1 MNASSFLINRRN
13 QMKVPENLK
22 YTNSDEWLL
31 IDGNI
36 ATIGVTDYAQDQLSD
51 VVFVEITVEKGQTV
65 KKQTHVATIE
75 SVKAA
80 ADVNLPVSGT
90 VLEVNESLPNSPE
103 LVNSD
108 PYEKAWMLKVELSD
122 LSELSSLMDAKA
134 YEDYCSNRS

>member
-1 MNASSFLINRRN
+1 
-13 QMKVPENLK
+13 MKVPANLK

-31 IDGNI
+31 IDGNV

-90 VLEVNESLPNSPE
+90 VLDVNESLPNSPE

-122 LSELSSLMDAKA
+122 PSELSSLMDAKA
-134 YEDYCSNRS
+134 YEDYCSTRS

>member
-1 MNASSFLINRRN
+1 
-13 QMKVPENLK
+13 MKVPANLK

-31 IDGNI
+31 IDGNV

-90 VLEVNESLPNSPE
+90 VLDVNESLPNSPE

-108 PYEKAWMLKVELSD
+108 PYDKAWMLKVELSD
-122 LSELSSLMDAKA
+122 SSELSSLMDAKA
-134 YEDYCSNRS
+134 YEDYCSTRS

>member
-1 MNASSFLINRRN
+1 
-13 QMKVPENLK
+13 MKVPENLK

>member
-1 MNASSFLINRRN
+1 
-13 QMKVPENLK
+13 MKVPENLK
-22 YTNSDEWLL
+22 YTNSDEWLQ

-90 VLEVNESLPNSPE
+90 VLDVNESLPNSPE

-122 LSELSSLMDAKA
+122 PSELSSLMDAKA
-134 YEDYCSNRS
+134 YEDYCSTRS

>member
-1 MNASSFLINRRN
+1 
-13 QMKVPENLK
+13 MKVPANLK

-31 IDGNI
+31 IDGNV

-51 VVFVEITVEKGQTV
+51 VVFVEITVEKGQSV

-90 VLEVNESLPNSPE
+90 VLDVNESLPNSPE

-122 LSELSSLMDAKA
+122 PSELSSLMDAKA
-134 YEDYCSNRS
+134 YEDYCSTRS

>member
-1 MNASSFLINRRN
+1 
-13 QMKVPENLK
+13 MKVPANLK

-31 IDGNI
+31 IDGNV

-51 VVFVEITVEKGQTV
+51 VVFVEITVEKGQSV

-90 VLEVNESLPNSPE
+90 VLDVNESLPNSPE

-122 LSELSSLMDAKA
+122 ASELSSLMDAKA
-134 YEDYCSNRS
+134 YEDYCSTRS